1 MIEFKDKHGAIVQF
15 PEQGKLYRVD
25 MKKWREKWVENSPIP
40 RLIEVKATVTTKRVS
55 KGDLGNRDVYYHKVV
70 AEVHPKTAI
79 FIFIDSGTMENSKER
94 FHRVICDEVVGLIP
108 DYIPLKLIDLEE
120 ETG

>member
-25 MKKWREKWVENSPIP
+25 MKKWEAKVRSN
-40 RLIEVKATVTTKRVS
+40 LIEVKATVTTKRVS